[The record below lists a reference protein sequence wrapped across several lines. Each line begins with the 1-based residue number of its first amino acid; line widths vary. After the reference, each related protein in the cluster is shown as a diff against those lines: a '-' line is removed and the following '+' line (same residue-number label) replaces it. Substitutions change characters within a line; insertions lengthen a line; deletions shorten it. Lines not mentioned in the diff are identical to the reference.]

1 MRSRVTLLV
10 LSLFFTSSFSYSFQE
25 KNRGSSNSDQDPIRL
40 DTTLVQVPVVV
51 SEPGGRYVID
61 LTREDF
67 TIFEDGVRQQIEF
80 FGGREEP
87 FLVAL
92 LIDSSGSTLSQL
104 EKIKDS
110 AITFITKLKP
120 NDQVMIISF
129 NDSVQVH
136 CELTGDRDLALRAL
150 RSIRPGEFTQV
161 YEAIYT
167 AVWERL
173 NNRRGRKAIIV
184 FTDGIDT
191 ASSEITLEDTL
202 DAIIESEE
210 ILVYPIRYDTRP
222 DVEKRLDRKL
232 ADHSDNKPSLSLSA
246 EREKLNLL
254 YSDADAYL
262 DKLAAI
268 SGGLVMRA
276 NQLKDLDAAFQKIA
290 DELRHQY
297 VLGYYP
303 PTVSKQKGERKIKV
317 TVNRSG
323 LKVRSRPGYLT
334 SN

>member
-1 MRSRVTLLV
+1 MRSQAILLV
-10 LSLFFTSSFSYSFQE
+10 LFLLFTSSLSYSYQD
-25 KNRGSSNSDQDPIRL
+25 KKKGSSDSDQDPIRL
-40 DTTLVQVPVVV
+40 NTTLVQVPVIV
-51 SEPGGRYVID
+51 SEPGGRYVLD

-67 TIFEDGVRQQIEF
+67 SIFEDGVRQEIEF
-80 FGGREEP
+80 FGGLEEP

-92 LIDSSGSTLSQL
+92 LIDSSGSTISQL
-104 EKIKDS
+104 EKIKES
-110 AITFITKLKP
+110 AIAFISKLKP

-136 CELTGDRDLALRAL
+136 SELTGDRNQALRAL

-173 NNRRGRKAIIV
+173 NNHQGRKAVIV

-202 DAIIESEE
+202 DAIIESED

-222 DVEKRLDRKL
+222 EVEKRLERKL
-232 ADHSDNKPSLSLSA
+232 SDHSGNKSSQSLSS
-246 EREKLNLL
+246 EREILNLL
-254 YSDADAYL
+254 YADADAYL

-268 SGGLVMRA
+268 SGGLVTRA

-290 DELRHQY
+290 DELRQQY

-303 PTVSKQKGERKIKV
+303 PTGSSQKGERKIKV
-317 TVNRSG
+317 MVNRGG
-323 LKVRSRPGYLT
+323 LKVRSRPGYFN
-334 SN
+334 SK